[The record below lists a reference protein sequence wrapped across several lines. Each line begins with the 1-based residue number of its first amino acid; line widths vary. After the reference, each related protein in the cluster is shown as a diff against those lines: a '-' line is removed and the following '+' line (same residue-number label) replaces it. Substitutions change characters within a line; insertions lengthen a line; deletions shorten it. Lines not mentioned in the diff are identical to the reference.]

1 MLSVEAAKQGDAGEF
16 EALALPLLRRLYNF
30 ARWLARDEAEAEDL
44 VQETYARAL
53 KGFGSFRPGTNFAA
67 WMFRILRNAF
77 LTARSGASQRQHVS
91 IEEEGEENVL
101 PSASETPESLLI
113 SARTQQQI
121 QAALERMPESHREV
135 ILLCDVE
142 EMSYREIAELLE
154 VPMGTVMSRIARARR
169 ALRGLLAE
177 QQMRVGR

>member
-1 MLSVEAAKQGDAGEF
+1 MGAGARPEGRDF
-16 EALALPLLRRLYNF
+16 EVLAMPLLGRLYNF
-30 ARWLARDEAEAEDL
+30 ARWLSRDDAEAEDL

-53 KGFGSFRPGTNFAA
+53 KGFGSFQPGTNFAA

-77 LTARSGASQRQHVS
+77 LTARSGASKRQHIS
-91 IEEEGEENVL
+91 IQEEGEEAVL
-101 PSASETPESLLI
+101 PSTQETPESLLI

-121 QAALERMPESHREV
+121 QAALERLPEVYREV
-135 ILLCDVE
+135 VLLCDVE
-142 EMSYREIAELLE
+142 EMSYREIAELLQ
-154 VPMGTVMSRIARARR
+154 VPIGTVMSRIARARR